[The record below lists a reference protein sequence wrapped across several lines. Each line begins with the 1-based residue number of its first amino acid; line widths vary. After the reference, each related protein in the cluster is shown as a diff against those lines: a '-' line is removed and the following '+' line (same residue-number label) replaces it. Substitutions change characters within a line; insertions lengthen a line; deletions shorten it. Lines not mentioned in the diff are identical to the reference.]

1 MTQRL
6 LCVGLATL
14 DVLGRPI
21 EALPPDGRT
30 KIIDRIALAP
40 AGTAGG
46 AALVA
51 ATLGLPTAIA
61 SAVGDDGAGRFV
73 RQEFAARGVNTHV
86 LAIDPA
92 RPTSTTILTIRANG
106 ERPNFH
112 AIGASSFFAIT
123 PELIAEAEKTRF
135 LHWGGVGGMRLDGGP
150 GASLLA
156 AAKASGATVTCD
168 LIGPGPR
175 AMEELARLLPH
186 VDYFMPNMGEA
197 FQLSGASEPAD
208 AAQRFMALGAKACIF
223 KWGDK
228 GAFVAMDGRHE
239 IIPAHAIAVVDT
251 TSCGDSF
258 CAGFI
263 TALDRGFAP
272 FEACRFA
279 AATAALVAQGLGTLG
294 QLGSFDTTLAYMR
307 SAPLRQTA

>member
-6 LCVGLATL
+6 LCVGLTTL

-21 EALPPDGRT
+21 EALPEDGRT
-30 KIIDRIALAP
+30 KIIDRIVLAP

-73 RQEFAARGVNTHV
+73 RQEFARGGVDTA
-86 LAIDPA
+86 LLETSTA
-92 RPTSTTILTIRANG
+92 RPTSTTILTIRGNG

-112 AIGASSFFAIT
+112 AVGASSFYEVT
-123 PELIAEAEKTRF
+123 PALTEAARSAKF
-135 LHWGGVGGMRLDGGP
+135 LPGGGVGGVKLDGGA

-156 AAKASGATVTCD
+156 EAKKAGATITCD

-175 AMEELARLLPH
+175 ATEELARLLPH

-197 FQLSGASEPAD
+197 FYLSGTQTPD
-208 AAQRFMALGAKACIF
+208 AAAARFLGLGAKACIF
-223 KWGDK
+223 KWGEK
-228 GAFVAMDGRHE
+228 GAYAVIDGQQE
-239 IIPAHAIAVVDT
+239 TVPAHAIAVVDT

-263 TALDRGFAP
+263 AGLDHGFTP
-272 FEACRFA
+272 REACRFA
-279 AATAALVAQGLGTLG
+279 SATAALVAQGLGTLG
-294 QLGSFDTTLAYMR
+294 QLGSFDATLAYMR
-307 SAPLRQTA
+307 SAPLRSAS

>member
-1 MTQRL
+1 MTHRL
-6 LCVGLATL
+6 LCAGLTTL

-21 EALPPDGRT
+21 EALPEDGRT
-30 KIIDRIALAP
+30 KIIDRIVLAP

-73 RQEFAARGVNTHV
+73 RQEFAARGVDTDLLVTN
-86 LAIDPA
+86 AA
-92 RPTSTTILTIRANG
+92 KPTSTTILTIRGNG

-112 AIGASSFFAIT
+112 AIGASSFYEVT
-123 PELIAEAEKTRF
+123 PELVDAARKAKF
-135 LHWGGVGGMRLDGGP
+135 LHWGGVGGMRLDGGA

-156 AAKASGATVTCD
+156 EAKKAGAVVTCD

-175 AMEELARLLPH
+175 TMDELARLLPH

-197 FQLSGASEPAD
+197 FTLSGTEEPA
-208 AAQRFMALGAKACIF
+208 AAAKRFLALGAKACIF
-223 KWGDK
+223 KWGEK
-228 GAFVAMDGRHE
+228 GAYAVIDGRHE
-239 IIPAHAIAVVDT
+239 TIAAHAIAVVDT

-258 CAGFI
+258 CAGFL
-263 TALDRGFAP
+263 AGLDRGFAP
-272 FEACRFA
+272 LEACRFA
-279 AATAALVAQGLGTLG
+279 SATAALVAQGLGTLG
-294 QLGSFDTTLAYMR
+294 KLGSFDATIAYMR
-307 SAPLRQTA
+307 SAPVRQSA